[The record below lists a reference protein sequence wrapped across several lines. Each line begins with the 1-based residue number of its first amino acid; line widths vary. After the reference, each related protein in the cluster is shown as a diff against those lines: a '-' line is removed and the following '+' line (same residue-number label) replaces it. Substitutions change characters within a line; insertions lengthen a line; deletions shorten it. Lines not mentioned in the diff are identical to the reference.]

1 MITEDAIKKTFIHQ
15 ILRRDAAFIYDTQA
29 RVLRENFTS
38 ERVSNMA
45 KFLESHPYNVSG
57 SGLNVWYSFN
67 IFTYLRLLDIRFS
80 RQDMGTRRRLA
91 LYNRVIWG
99 RLYHQT
105 IGDLKYGLTEDI
117 KKSLSKDLSGNI
129 K

>member
-29 RVLRENFTS
+29 RVLWENFTS
-38 ERVSNMA
+38 ERVANMA
-45 KFLESHPYNVSG
+45 KFLAGHPYNVSG
-57 SGLNVWYSFN
+57 SGLNIWYSFN
-67 IFTYLRLLDIRFS
+67 VFTYLRLLDIRFS

-99 RLYHQT
+99 RLYHET
-105 IGDLKYGLTEDI
+105 IGNLRYGLTDDI
-117 KKSLSKDLSGNI
+117 KKNI
-129 K
+129 TEGLRMK

>member
-38 ERVSNMA
+38 ERAGNMA
-45 KFLESHPYNVSG
+45 KFLESHPYNISG
-57 SGLNVWYSFN
+57 SGLNIWYSFN

-80 RQDMGTRRRLA
+80 RQDIGTRRRLA

-117 KKSLSKDLSGNI
+117 KREIADKLI
-129 K
+129 KANL